1 MQKEGKNMKK
11 QNDVEQIS
19 SYVRQI
25 IRNMRTYGRKLLA
38 KENLTFPQYYTLTLL
53 AGKEKCNMDSLK
65 NDLATSGAVA
75 TKVMDHL
82 VEKKLAD
89 RGKWS
94 EDRRV
99 VNIVITD
106 KGKKLLDFIDKKRIS
121 FYTSILGKMKEVD
134 KKQIIKGLKIL
145 TEALLTKEGN
155 QE

>member
-1 MQKEGKNMKK
+1 MKK

-19 SYVRQI
+19 FYVRQV
-25 IRNMRTYGRKLLA
+25 IRNMRTYGRKILS

-53 AGKEKCNMDSLK
+53 AKEEECSMDSLK

-106 KGKKLLDFIDKKRIS
+106 KGEKLLDSVDKERIS
-121 FYTSILGKMKEVD
+121 FYTSIFGEMKGSD
-134 KKQIIKGLKIL
+134 KKQVLKGLKIL
-145 TEALLTKEGN
+145 SEALLIREGK
-155 QE
+155 